1 MGSWLHVYMKNK
13 NNNDGDDDKYN
24 DDNGS
29 ASVLWQICVYIY
41 ISKNIC
47 N

>member
-1 MGSWLHVYMKNK
+1 MYMKNK
-13 NNNDGDDDKYN
+13 NNNDGDDKYN

-29 ASVLWQICVYIY
+29 VLVLWQICIYVY

>member
-1 MGSWLHVYMKNK
+1 MKNK
-13 NNNDGDDDKYN
+13 NNNDGDDKYN

-29 ASVLWQICVYIY
+29 VFIVLWQICIYIY